1 MKLKLALCFIF
12 FCFIWGCATQQ
23 FTQKPFTLLPKP
35 GFARIILERERSLA
49 GVLRLMEIK
58 DESQVIGNV
67 ANGGNLTWDRPP
79 GLMNLSVNPT
89 WDGMFVN
96 STPLTIN
103 VSAGTIYRVKAK
115 PVMNGL
121 VFSAVLS
128 LQSTEGVTEGKYHT
142 SDTDPAPPDY
152 VKKTD
157 IIESDMT
164 PGKIS
169 KESEPKKEKLL
180 PAFELPIKNHIEDL
194 SPAQFGQYYAIVI
207 GNNNY
212 AYLPKLKSAINDA
225 QEIASLLK
233 NNYGFKV
240 DILLDAKRSDIL
252 LALTKLRENLSGQD
266 NLLIYYA
273 GHGWLDKEGDEG
285 YWLPIDATKE
295 NELNW
300 ISNSS
305 ITTTLKAMEAKHVLI
320 VADSCYSGKLG
331 RSIHIQKKSPDYYS
345 RLAQKRARSVLAS
358 GGLEPVIDS
367 GGKGNHS
374 VFAAAF
380 LEVLQG
386 NTKIIDCTELFNE
399 IRRPVMLTSE
409 QTPEYADI
417 RKAGHDGGEFIFV
430 RIK

>member
-1 MKLKLALCFIF
+1 MKPKLALCFIF
-12 FCFIWGCATQQ
+12 FCFSWGCATQQ
-23 FTQKPFTLLPKP
+23 FTQKPFTSLPKP
-35 GFARIILERERSLA
+35 GFARIILERESSLPC
-49 GVLRLMEIK
+49 GFRLMEIK

-103 VSAGTIYRVKAK
+103 VNAGTIYRVNAK

-128 LQSTEGVTEGKYHT
+128 LQSIERVTEGKYHA
-142 SDTDPAPPDY
+142 DTASPDY
-152 VKKTD
+152 VKKID
-157 IIESDMT
+157 IIESDMP

-180 PAFELPIKNHIEDL
+180 TAAELPIKNHIEDL

-399 IRRPVMLTSE
+399 IRRPVMLNSE